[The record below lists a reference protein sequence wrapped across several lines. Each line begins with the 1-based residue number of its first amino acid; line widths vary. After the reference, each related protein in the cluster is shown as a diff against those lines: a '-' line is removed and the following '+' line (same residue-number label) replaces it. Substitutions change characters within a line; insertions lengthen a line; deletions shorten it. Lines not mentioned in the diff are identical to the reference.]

1 MLGNLI
7 ERVIARKTAEIRIAM
22 LGPRRAG
29 KTSMLTAM
37 YERFENALIAEKVAN
52 QVFLSA
58 DESTKEILSANY
70 SALRR
75 IIENGGNVSEAITG
89 DSEARTYSF
98 ELKRS
103 RTSKEAQI
111 RLTFQD
117 YPGGWLM
124 SGAKD
129 NANRDYQKVLSFIRD
144 AHVLLVAVDAPYLME
159 AGGVWHERRNL
170 PKLIAKAVNEAWGS
184 TDATPRMVILVP
196 IKCEKY
202 DKSGEPRKQLIETTR
217 HGYSDLIA
225 NLSELP
231 HCAIICAPAQT
242 TGCVTFDSFQASEDG
257 SMPAPVFTMPEERG
271 YNPRDC
277 SQTLRYCLVYALNRY
292 VKDAGVGWAGRVRE
306 FFKLDQNFVVAAR
319 ILASGCR
326 GVFFQTMKK

>member
-1 MLGNLI
+1 MFGNLI
-7 ERVIARKTAEIRIAM
+7 DRVVTRKTAEIRIAM

-52 QVFLSA
+52 QVFLEA
-58 DESTKEILSANY
+58 DENTKKVLSANF
-70 SALRR
+70 AELRR
-75 IIENGGNVSEAITG
+75 IIEEGGNVSEAITG

-98 ELKRS
+98 DLKRS
-103 RTSKEAQI
+103 RASRDTQI
-111 RLTFQD
+111 RLIFQD
-117 YPGGWLM
+117 YPGGWLV
-124 SGAKD
+124 SGANDASNYEYK
-129 NANRDYQKVLSFIRD
+129 KVLSFVRD
-144 AHVLLVAVDAPYLME
+144 ANVLLVAVDAPYLME
-159 AGGVWHERRNL
+159 HAGVWHERRNL
-170 PKLIAKAVNEAWGS
+170 PKLIAKTVSEAWGS
-184 TDATPRMVILVP
+184 VDATPRMIILVP

-202 DKSGEPRKQLIETTR
+202 DKNDEQRKQLIEATR
-217 HGYSDLIA
+217 TGYSDLIS
-225 NLSELP
+225 NLSGLP
-231 HCAIICAPAQT
+231 HCAVICVPAQT
-242 TGCVTFDSFQASEDG
+242 TGCVTFDSFRETEDG
-257 SMPAPVFTMPEERG
+257 SIPAPVFTMPEERG